1 MYSMHHE
8 LILNNW
14 ILRTQIEV
22 HDQQQ
27 QKKYIF
33 IHKKKMRTKVH
44 LEWEVGD
51 ALWWPL
57 YDFVSTDKFCRVS
70 KIKDL
75 KPVNGS

>member
-51 ALWWPL
+51 AL
-57 YDFVSTDKFCRVS
+57 
-70 KIKDL
+70 
-75 KPVNGS
+75 